1 MPSNKIIKI
10 YNVTS
15 NKGIKEGKPKINGTT
30 KGPSRKQIIISMSTN
45 NSEVIISQA
54 NTYISNINTLF
65 ESIESKVS
73 TNFIYSDNK
82 VIIITTNKVAA
93 FSNLNVVK
101 SWTILTQTIL

>member
-1 MPSNKIIKI
+1 
-10 YNVTS
+10 
-15 NKGIKEGKPKINGTT
+15 
-30 KGPSRKQIIISMSTN
+30 MSTN

-82 VIIITTNKVAA
+82 VIIITTNKVVA
-93 FSNLNVVK
+93 FSNLNIVK
-101 SWTILTQTIL
+101 SWIILTQTML

>member
-1 MPSNKIIKI
+1 
-10 YNVTS
+10 
-15 NKGIKEGKPKINGTT
+15 
-30 KGPSRKQIIISMSTN
+30 MSTN

>member
-1 MPSNKIIKI
+1 
-10 YNVTS
+10 
-15 NKGIKEGKPKINGTT
+15 
-30 KGPSRKQIIISMSTN
+30 MSTN

-54 NTYISNINTLF
+54 NAYISNINRLF

-93 FSNLNVVK
+93 FSNLNIVK
-101 SWTILTQTIL
+101 RYIKELDNINSNNVMNL

>member
-1 MPSNKIIKI
+1 
-10 YNVTS
+10 
-15 NKGIKEGKPKINGTT
+15 
-30 KGPSRKQIIISMSTN
+30 MSTN

-54 NTYISNINTLF
+54 NAYISNINRLF
-65 ESIESKVS
+65 KSIESKVS

-101 SWTILTQTIL
+101 SWTILT